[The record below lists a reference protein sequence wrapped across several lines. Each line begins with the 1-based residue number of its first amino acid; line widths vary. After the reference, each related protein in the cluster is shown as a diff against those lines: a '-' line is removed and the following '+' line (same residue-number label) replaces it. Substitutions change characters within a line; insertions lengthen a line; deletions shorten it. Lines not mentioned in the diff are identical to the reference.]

1 MDSHLP
7 RFPPFDR
14 LSLAPGRAG
23 GGRTC
28 RRRRHAATPAGYNPT
43 GGARGAERSDVYGAP
58 GVRSPFS
65 YGLRGTPVG
74 ARVGAQPSQHAPV
87 VPDRIVALGRL
98 DNLNH
103 SREACVAH
111 DPSERLGPDLPFA
124 DPLVAV
130 AAR

>member
-1 MDSHLP
+1 M
-7 RFPPFDR
+7 
-14 LSLAPGRAG
+14 
-23 GGRTC
+23 
-28 RRRRHAATPAGYNPT
+28 
-43 GGARGAERSDVYGAP
+43 YGAP

-111 DPSERLGPDLPFA
+111 DPSERRGPDPPFA
-124 DPLVAV
+124 DPLLGV
-130 AAR
+130 AAAAGRRPGTVGARTLWRGGPHRLG